1 MKDKRRRNRKSP
13 RKMKF
18 MMDALQNDPEWT
30 KDTCVKVAM
39 QTGLS
44 ESQVYKWGWDQKNKI
59 IRQKILNP
67 SHNDDI

>member
-1 MKDKRRRNRKSP
+1 
-13 RKMKF
+13 

-59 IRQKILNP
+59 IR
-67 SHNDDI
+67 

>member
-39 QTGLS
+39 
-44 ESQVYKWGWDQKNKI
+44 
-59 IRQKILNP
+59 
-67 SHNDDI
+67 